1 MLIQVRFRDNLVQS
15 AQGGWLM
22 IPESLNT
29 VYDLKKYLATEF
41 NIRYSLEDIA
51 ISHHEFIFTDLVPLD
66 QVWKIAKN
74 LDIVLKHVSTPV
86 SYSPYDAYHYHYPGP
101 YFPGYSEYYHYPSY
115 QYPYYP
121 PSQPLHSN
129 PVPPTIPDTP
139 KTKPNKHIKVKDPKY
154 TKIKKKLLKILPKV
168 FKKRLAEIRR
178 KRDQMD
184 IDEEPVKKVQ
194 EVPSSQ
200 SDDSSSSESEQE
212 SNQESPKVE
221 PKSSN
226 LPTTEK
232 PSNKSDE
239 PSSNSSSS
247 SDSEEAKNIE
257 SVIDEERLYHEPIEE
272 IRTQYERKSPDYN
285 ESFDYGPTEKVTRAS
300 VNMKELKRN
309 PKLANFQGKHIK
321 FDSSGKPV
329 EVKNKQHPD
338 LNILSP
344 AEEFAAK
351 KAKWKIRPI
360 PRRNPPQLKEGPEK
374 QKVKRFGEYEYDP
387 EKQIKEVYNFNLED
401 FTETDVSSLKPGDEI
416 LFKTYELSEERLT
429 PQLSSYKVLI
439 I

>member
-1 MLIQVRFRDNLVQS
+1 MLIQVRFRDNLVHS

-22 IPESLNT
+22 IPENLNT

-101 YFPGYSEYYHYPSY
+101 YFPGYSEYNHYPSY
-115 QYPYYP
+115 PYLYYP
-121 PSQPLHSN
+121 PSQPIHSN
-129 PVPPTIPDTP
+129 PAPPRPISDTP
-139 KTKPNKHIKVKDPKY
+139 KPKPDKHIKVKNPEY

-168 FKKRLAEIRR
+168 FKKRLGEIRK

-184 IDEEPVKKVQ
+184 IDEEPVKKMQ
-194 EVPSSQ
+194 EVHSSQ

-212 SNQESPKVE
+212 SYQESPKVE

-226 LPTTEK
+226 LQAAERL
-232 PSNKSDE
+232 SNKSDE
-239 PSSNSSSS
+239 SSSS
-247 SDSEEAKNIE
+247 SDSKEAKNIE
-257 SVIDEERLYHEPIEE
+257 SVIDEERLYNEPIEE
-272 IRTQYERKSPDYN
+272 IRSHYERKSPDYN
-285 ESFDYGPTEKVTRAS
+285 ESFDYGPKEKVSRAS

-309 PKLANFQGKHIK
+309 PKLAKFQGKHIK
-321 FDSSGKPV
+321 FDASGNPA
-329 EVKNKQHPD
+329 EVKNKEHPN

-360 PRRNPPQLKEGPEK
+360 PRRNPPQLKEGLGK

-387 EKQIKEVYNFNLED
+387 EKQIKEVYSFNIED
-401 FTETDVSSLKPGDEI
+401 FTDTDVSSLKPGDEI

-429 PQLSSYKVLI
+429 PQLSSYKVLVI
-439 I
+439 